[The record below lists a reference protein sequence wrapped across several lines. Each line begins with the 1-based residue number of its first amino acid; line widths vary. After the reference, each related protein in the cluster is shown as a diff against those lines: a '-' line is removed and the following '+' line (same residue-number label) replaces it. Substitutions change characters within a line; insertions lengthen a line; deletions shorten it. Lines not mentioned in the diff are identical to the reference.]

1 MNFFS
6 PIIFLHW
13 KCVMRSH
20 KLKIFHI
27 WTIKLSLMAFFS
39 LQVLI
44 QGLIC
49 QGASSLWQP
58 WELPAFQISVN
69 ADATRNV
76 QVWEE
81 KGKHHLFLLLLH
93 GLPYSVSHLLLL
105 PVKTRLLFDDSS
117 QPILTYN
124 EIPSLGK
131 IVLTF
136 LFRIIPN
143 PIFFYQ
149 V

>member
-1 MNFFS
+1 MKFFS

-13 KCVMRSH
+13 ECVMRIH

-27 WTIKLSLMAFFS
+27 WTIKVSLMAFISF
-39 LQVLI
+39 QVLI

-49 QGASSLWQP
+49 QGASSVWQP
-58 WELPAFQISVN
+58 WEWPAFQIPMN
-69 ADATRNV
+69 ADTASVV

-81 KGKHHLFLLLLH
+81 KGKHYLFLLLLH

-105 PVKTRLLFDDSS
+105 PVKTRLLFYDSNQS
-117 QPILTYN
+117 TLTYN

-136 LFRIIPN
+136 LFRIIHN

>member
-1 MNFFS
+1 MKFFS
-6 PIIFLHW
+6 PKIFLHCE
-13 KCVMRSH
+13 CVMRIH

-27 WTIKLSLMAFFS
+27 CTIKVSLVAFFS

-58 WELPAFQISVN
+58 WELPAFQISMN
-69 ADATRNV
+69 ADTASNV

-81 KGKHHLFLLLLH
+81 KGKHYFFLLLLH

-105 PVKTRLLFDDSS
+105 PVKTRLLFYDSS
-117 QPILTYN
+117 QPTLTYN

-136 LFRIIPN
+136 LFRVIPN
-143 PIFFYQ
+143 PIFFHQ